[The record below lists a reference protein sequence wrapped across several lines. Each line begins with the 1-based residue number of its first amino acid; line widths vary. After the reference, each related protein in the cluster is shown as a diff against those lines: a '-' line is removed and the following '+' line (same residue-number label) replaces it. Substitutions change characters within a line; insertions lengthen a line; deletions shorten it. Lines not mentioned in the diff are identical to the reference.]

1 MIPIR
6 DDAPRISTPYVTWF
20 LLAANIFI
28 FLGEWMLGKTYGQ
41 GALQEVVQIFGL
53 VPARIGIL
61 LQGGHVPHELV
72 YRIGSYVVTPEAALL
87 PFLTSM
93 FLHAS
98 WLHVIANMWAL
109 WIFGDNVEGQAG
121 HFPYLLLY
129 LTCGLAGGVVH
140 TIFNLDSTV
149 PSVGAS
155 GAIAGIMGAYF
166 VLFPSARV
174 LTLVPFFFV
183 FFVWL
188 PAWVVLGY
196 WFIVQ
201 FLSGAAT
208 AIAATHNT
216 GGGVAVWAHVGG
228 FVSGMLLIRLFPS
241 RRSRY
246 YYYR

>member
-129 LTCGLAGGVVH
+129 LTCGLAGG
-140 TIFNLDSTV
+140 D
-149 PSVGAS
+149 
-155 GAIAGIMGAYF
+155 
-166 VLFPSARV
+166 R
-174 LTLVPFFFV
+174 
-183 FFVWL
+183 
-188 PAWVVLGY
+188 
-196 WFIVQ
+196 
-201 FLSGAAT
+201 
-208 AIAATHNT
+208 
-216 GGGVAVWAHVGG
+216 AHH
-228 FVSGMLLIRLFPS
+228 FQP
-241 RRSRY
+241 
-246 YYYR
+246 